1 MPIKSHSQIC
11 SAFHNILLDA
21 QEYNNLI
28 MYEHR
33 QLDLMKEKLTIQKP
47 TKRDLEKMRIYL
59 PTSPVIAKARAFV
72 EELQQARQGPSKE
85 EDALLEEISREDAEA
100 AKMLE
105 KLEKHTRDKGENVDV
120 DCFTKLKVLEIN
132 EEDFDKKGAKKK
144 NLKSKVVGASSSPEK
159 RRESVIRG
167 PGDKSQKKSARNSS
181 GDPDL
186 IINFALGFKEK

>member
-1 MPIKSHSQIC
+1 
-11 SAFHNILLDA
+11 
-21 QEYNNLI
+21 
-28 MYEHR
+28 
-33 QLDLMKEKLTIQKP
+33 MKEKLTIQKP